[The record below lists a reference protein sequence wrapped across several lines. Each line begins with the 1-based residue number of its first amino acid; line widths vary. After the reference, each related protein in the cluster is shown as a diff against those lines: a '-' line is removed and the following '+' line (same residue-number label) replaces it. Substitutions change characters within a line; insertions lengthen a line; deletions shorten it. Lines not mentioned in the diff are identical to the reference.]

1 MPTTEERYQYM
12 RKNAEAFV
20 ESIGIMVDAAERNGN
35 EDLASKLKVWCLM
48 PWQATI
54 RDDDSGDIWSV
65 CEVCG
70 DHIKDESDRLH
81 SDDCEFHMSC
91 VGEHS

>member
-1 MPTTEERYQYM
+1 
-12 RKNAEAFV
+12 
-20 ESIGIMVDAAERNGN
+20 
-35 EDLASKLKVWCLM
+35 M